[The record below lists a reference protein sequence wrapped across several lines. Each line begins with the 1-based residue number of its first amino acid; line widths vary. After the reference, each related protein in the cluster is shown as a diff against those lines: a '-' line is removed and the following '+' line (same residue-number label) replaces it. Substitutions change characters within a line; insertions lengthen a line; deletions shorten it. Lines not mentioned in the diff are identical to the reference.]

1 MERFNQYVNE
11 TLCSEKGLEKDWVLN
26 YLEVCDNNI
35 RQFWHRRAAQSKIM
49 NWESRGVLKSSKWT
63 DLFLLFYSII
73 VTVGVCLL
81 NLKKHNV

>member
-26 YLEVCDNNI
+26 YLEVCDNNNI

-49 NWESRGVLKSSKWT
+49 NWKSRGVLKSLKWT
-63 DLFLLFYSII
+63 DLFLLFYSIV
-73 VTVGVCLL
+73 VTVSVSFEF
-81 NLKKHNV
+81 KKT